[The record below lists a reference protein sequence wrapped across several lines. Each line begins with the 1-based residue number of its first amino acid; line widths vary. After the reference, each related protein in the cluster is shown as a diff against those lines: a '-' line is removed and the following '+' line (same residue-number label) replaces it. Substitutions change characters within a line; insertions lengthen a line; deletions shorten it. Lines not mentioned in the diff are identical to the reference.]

1 MHQLPPLKPTSEM
14 VISHAVHFAPGK
26 YQFLGSQPGITI
38 TGSHLRLNLQGVL
51 LQGAKGKV
59 GIHLK
64 DCTDVVL
71 TNASVSGF
79 TTGVEL
85 TGCKNVV
92 LENCRSLH
100 SADPGPGTIIDESGA
115 EPQDTSGAG
124 FLVRDSSN
132 VKLGRC
138 SAMYAWDGLDLV
150 NSDHCSAQD
159 CNFSYN
165 ENWGVHIWRSN
176 FNIIN
181 HCTAIWCT
189 TGRGKLYQALT
200 GWQTYDADAVLIE
213 HGSDNNT
220 ISDNDLRY
228 GGDGIFIRS
237 NEAPVTPGTAVPHVF
252 SSDNNRLIGNDC
264 SYSPNNAIEVDFVKG
279 TLIERNNCSLSNYG
293 MWLGY
298 SRYSKVVENLCAW
311 DTVRAIEI
319 ENGQHGTISRNIFA
333 DPTPPSN
340 KVLVFL
346 RQNGRDATPS
356 GPYLLGGNLFVGGS
370 TALALLKT
378 PVTMINNLRASNSF
392 KDEPP
397 ALLRSDGLSQVT
409 VQGDTV
415 KPGQHQ
421 GAPVKASIT
430 NDAFVTLTDNQP
442 ANGLPIAMAVWQNR
456 PFLAVRH
463 RDGSLR
469 FTVEPQP
476 TLNPWKSR
484 SELTVYLDNRWTAP
498 QELSWRAVP
507 QQSLISAV
515 VPTALTA
522 GAEFQLKG
530 RFTTAG
536 RVMVNGIV
544 VGRVEAACTSI
555 ACKLPA
561 TAPKGFANLLF
572 QPDNGIPAGPIVVTV
587 AAP

>member
-1 MHQLPPLKPTSEM
+1 MHQLPPLKPTSGM
-14 VISHAVHFAPGK
+14 VISHTVHFAPGK
-26 YQFLGSQPGITI
+26 YQFFGSHPGITI
-38 TGSHLRLNLQGVL
+38 TGRHLRLNLKGVL
-51 LQGAKGKV
+51 LQGAKGTV
-59 GIHLK
+59 GIQLK

-92 LENCRSLH
+92 LQSCRSLH

-115 EPQDTSGAG
+115 QPQDTSGAG
-124 FLVRDSSN
+124 FLVRGSSN
-132 VKLGRC
+132 VKLERC
-138 SAMYAWDGLDLV
+138 RAMYAWDGLDLV
-150 NSDHCSAQD
+150 NSDHCSAQN

-176 FNIIN
+176 FNNIN

-213 HGSDNNT
+213 HGSGNNT

-319 ENGQHGTISRNIFA
+319 ENGQHGTITRNILA
-333 DPTPPSN
+333 DPSPPSN

-378 PVTMINNLRASNSF
+378 PVTMVNNIRSSTSF

-397 ALLRSDGLSQVT
+397 ALLRTDGLSQVT

-415 KPGQHQ
+415 RPGQHP
-421 GAPVKASIT
+421 GAPVNASIN
-430 NDAFVTLTDNQP
+430 NDGFVNIADNRP
-442 ANGLPIAMAVWQNR
+442 ANGLPISMVVWQDR

-463 RDGSLR
+463 RNGSIR
-469 FTVEPQP
+469 FAVEPQP
-476 TLNPWKSR
+476 TLNPWVAS
-484 SELTVYLDNRWTAP
+484 SNLSVYSNEGWSSPRL
-498 QELSWRAVP
+498 LSWRIDP
-507 QQSLISAV
+507 NQSVISAV
-515 VPTALTA
+515 EPFSPIA
-522 GAEFQLKG
+522 GATFTVRG
-530 RFTTAG
+530 RFTKPG
-536 RVMVNGIV
+536 RVMVNGVV
-544 VGRVEAACTSI
+544 VGKAGRACESI
-555 ACKLPA
+555 ECKVPA
-561 TAPKGFANLLF
+561 SVAKGFANLMF
-572 QPDNGIPAGPIVVTV
+572 QPDSGLPAGPIVITV
-587 AAP
+587 ANP